1 MNYYKDHSKEYIA
14 NTFSCDMS
22 EQHSFFEKH
31 LKEKSTILDIGF
43 GSGRDS
49 LYFKNKG
56 YDVYSIDPEES
67 FVAHAKEIGL
77 QNVYQSKAEEI
88 GFAGVFDG
96 IWACAS
102 LLHIPSKDLKDV
114 FKKCCTA
121 LKENGIM
128 YVSFKQGDSEG
139 ERDGRFYL
147 DLTEPKL
154 KSLLEGT
161 GLAIQEIKITKDVRS
176 DREDV
181 WLNALLVKL
190 S

>member
-1 MNYYKDHSKEYIA
+1 MSYYKDHSQEYIA
-14 NTFSCDMS
+14 NTFVCDMS
-22 EQHSFFEKH
+22 EQYSFFEKH

-49 LYFKNKG
+49 LHFKSKG
-56 YDVYSIDPEES
+56 YGVYSIDPEES

-77 QNVYQSKAEEI
+77 QNVYQLKAEEI
-88 GFAGVFDG
+88 EFAGVFDG

-102 LLHIPSKDLKDV
+102 LLHVPSKDLKGV
-114 FKKCCTA
+114 FKKCSTA

-128 YVSFKQGDSEG
+128 YVSFKQGDFEG

-147 DLTEPKL
+147 DLTESKL
-154 KSLLEGT
+154 KNLLEDT
-161 GLAIQEIKITKDVRS
+161 GLVIREIKITKDVRS